1 MSNSNEFAKML
12 AERLPEGHRDNK
24 SKSGSPLFFKEDTL
38 SEKFSNLFG
47 IKETKKFD
55 EAFSIVAGGQGNEWA
70 RWWKRIKNLYFRQ

>member
-12 AERLPEGHRDNK
+12 AERLPEGHRENK

-47 IKETKKFD
+47 RKETMKLD
-55 EAFSIVAGGQGNEWA
+55 VAYSVLAGVQGNEWA
-70 RWWKRIKNLYFRQ
+70 RWGKRIKNLYFRQ